1 MVATDLGSPSEEVDM
16 KKMTMLVATVA
27 ALGMT
32 LAAVSAHARGRVGL
46 SRDPLDEGRLTNQ
59 DPKVRMGEKLMKN
72 PLEKIEKITIE
83 TYLFCR
89 ADGTFTTSVGEGKC
103 IREGDE
109 MVFRVEDAG
118 LVDDVIA
125 RIDAELYLQHHVYM
139 EAILDDLVGG
149 ASMPGDEVRDRA
161 GANGSGSGSGLVSQ
175 DDGNN
180 DDGVTDD
187 DGNLTK
193 KMNDALRD
201 FEEFMK
207 KQLKDKDNDD
217 EGKPNKGDKTP
228 GSPTDPIYGSDRGS
242 DENPI
247 TGNGTINPL
256 TGELVAEGIT
266 ADHRDPAG
274 LYKAMARWARFVAS
288 QGGASDVGNP
298 SDLSEASD
306 YELRRPATR
315 AFIVQLQQTY
325 GIGTVANFG
334 LGGFAI
340 EAEAMV
346 QQ

>member
-1 MVATDLGSPSEEVDM
+1 M
-16 KKMTMLVATVA
+16 KKVTMMLVATVA

-32 LAAVSAHARGRVGL
+32 LAAVSAQAGGRVWL
-46 SRDPLDEGRLTNQ
+46 SNDPLDEGRFTNQ
-59 DPKVRMGEKLMKN
+59 DPKVRMGRNLMKN

-83 TYLFCR
+83 TYLYCR

-103 IREGDE
+103 AREGDE
-109 MVFRVEDAG
+109 MVFRVEEAG
-118 LVDDVIA
+118 LVEDVIA

-139 EAILDDLVGG
+139 EAILDNLVGG

-180 DDGVTDD
+180 DDGETYDIED
-187 DGNLTK
+187 WLNSK
-193 KMNDALRD
+193 RAKDAERD
-201 FEEFMK
+201 MEEFFK
-207 KQLKDKDNDD
+207 KHFKDNDD

-242 DENPI
+242 DDNPI
-247 TGNGTINPL
+247 TGNGAINPL
-256 TGELVAEGIT
+256 TGELVAEGIA

-315 AFIVQLQQTY
+315 AFIVQLQQSY
-325 GIGTVANFG
+325 SIGTVANFG
-334 LGGFAI
+334 LESGFAI
-340 EAEAMV
+340 ETEARV